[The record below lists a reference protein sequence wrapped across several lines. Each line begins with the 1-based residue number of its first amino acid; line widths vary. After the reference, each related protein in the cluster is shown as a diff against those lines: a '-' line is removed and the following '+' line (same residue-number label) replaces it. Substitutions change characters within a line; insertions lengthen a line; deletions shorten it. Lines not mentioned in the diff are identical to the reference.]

1 MLDVL
6 IIGAGFS
13 GIAAGKKLHEAGKSF
28 KILEARE
35 RIGGRVY
42 TKRWEDGFYLD
53 LGGQWIGPTQ
63 DRMYELC
70 QEYGV
75 SYFETYDT
83 GKNILDLNQTTRS
96 YSGLIPKMD
105 IISLVNL
112 DWLMKKLEKMAAT
125 LDPTNPW
132 QHPKAKS
139 YDSLSLEAFIEK
151 NTKTKACKKV
161 IRLACETVFA
171 SEMNEI
177 SLLHALFYIRSGTD
191 LNTLV
196 SIKNGAQQHRI
207 QGGMG
212 IIAERMAAP
221 FWDLIHF
228 NQAVQKIEHENSC
241 ITAYTQHGSYQ
252 AKKVILAIPPPLA
265 GKINFYPLL
274 SSEKRQLM
282 DKISMGQVGKC
293 FMVYSKPFW
302 RDNGFSGQVLA
313 DEFAP
318 FQTLFDASPKDG
330 TLGIILGFTIAER
343 CKKYFSQSK
352 EDRKEA
358 MQRQLIIYFG
368 KEAGNPIRYEDFTMT
383 DEEWS
388 RGCYAGLYPTGAWT
402 GSQDAYRK
410 TEGNIH
416 WAGTEA
422 ATRWFGYI
430 EGAVLAGEK
439 AATDIIL
446 SLKDKGD
453 LVG

>member
-6 IIGAGFS
+6 SIGAGFS

-28 KILEARE
+28 LILEARD

-70 QEYGV
+70 QEFGID
-75 SYFETYDT
+75 YFETYDT
-83 GKNILDLNQTTRS
+83 GKNLLDLNQRIRS
-96 YSGLIPKMD
+96 FSGLIPKMD

-112 DWLMKKLEKMAAT
+112 DWLMKKMEKMAASI
-125 LDPTNPW
+125 DPISPW
-132 QHPKAKS
+132 SHPKAKE
-139 YDSLSLEAFIEK
+139 YDSISLEAFISQ
-151 NTKTKACKKV
+151 NCKTKACKKV

-196 SIKNGAQQHRI
+196 SIKNGAQLHRI

-212 IIAERMAAP
+212 SVAERMCKP
-221 FWDLIHF
+221 F
-228 NQAVQKIEHENSC
+228 ENS
-241 ITAYTQHGSYQ
+241 ILFSHAVSSVKQSDDSVTVFTDHDSFK
-252 AKKVILAIPPPLA
+252 AKKLIIAIPPPLA
-265 GKINFYPLL
+265 AKINFNPILPAN
-274 SSEKRQLM
+274 KRQVM
-282 DKISMGQVGKC
+282 DRIAMGQVGKC
-293 FMVYSKPFW
+293 FMVYKKPFW
-302 RDNGFSGQVLA
+302 RDKGFSGQVLA
-313 DEFAP
+313 DEHSP

-330 TLGIILGFTIAER
+330 SMGIILGFTIAER
-343 CKKYFSQSK
+343 CRSYFKLSK
-352 EDRKEA
+352 ENRQKA
-358 MQRQLIIYFG
+358 MEKQLVSYFG
-368 KEAGNPIRYEDFTMT
+368 PEASNPTRYEDFTMT
-383 DEEWS
+383 DEAWS
-388 RGCYAGLYPTGAWT
+388 RGCYAGLYPTGAWA
-402 GSQDAYRK
+402 GFQDAYRA
-410 TEGNIH
+410 TTGHIH

-439 AATDIIL
+439 AATDIVL
-446 SLKDKGD
+446 APADTGD
-453 LVG
+453 

>member
-28 KILEARE
+28 KILEARD

-70 QEYGV
+70 REYGV
-75 SYFETYDT
+75 DFFETYDE
-83 GKNILDLNQTTRS
+83 GKNLLDLNNKIRS
-96 YSGLIPKMD
+96 YAGLIPKMD
-105 IISLVNL
+105 IISLINL
-112 DWLMKKLEKMAAT
+112 DWVMKKMEKMAASID
-125 LDPTNPW
+125 LNQPW
-132 QHPKAKS
+132 AHSNAKE
-139 YDSLSLEAFIEK
+139 YDSISLEAFISK
-151 NTKTKACKKV
+151 NCKTKACKKV

-212 IIAERMAAP
+212 TIAERMAKA
-221 FWDLIHF
+221 FEGSILLSH
-228 NQAVQKIEHENSC
+228 AVSKIEQGDSSV
-241 ITAYTQHGSYQ
+241 TVYTEKVSFT
-252 AKKVILAIPPPLA
+252 AKKLIIAIPPPLA
-265 GKINFYPLL
+265 AKINFNPMLPAN
-274 SSEKRQLM
+274 KRQVM
-282 DKISMGQVGKC
+282 DRIAMGQVGKC
-293 FMVYSKPFW
+293 FMIYKKPFW
-302 RDNGFSGQVLA
+302 REKGFSGQVLA
-313 DEFAP
+313 DEQSP
-318 FQTLFDASPKDG
+318 FQTLFDASPNDG
-330 TLGIILGFTIAER
+330 SIGIILGFTIAER
-343 CKKYFSQSK
+343 CKAYFAHVK
-352 EDRKEA
+352 KDRQKA
-358 MQRQLIIYFG
+358 MEKQLVSYFG
-368 KEAGNPIRYEDFTMT
+368 AEASTPIRYEDFTMT
-383 DEEWS
+383 DEAWS

-402 GSQDAYRK
+402 GFQDAYRE
-410 TEGNIH
+410 TTGRIH

-439 AATDIIL
+439 TATDIIL
-446 SLKDKGD
+446 SLKD
-453 LVG
+453 